1 MKIKGKI
8 LLLSALFQVITVS
21 AQKSPYMEH
30 LADYIENLSVFEQ
43 NQEPGRCYF
52 IPQKHLLLNG
62 NWKFMWSDIPDNI
75 PKDFFEPKFNDNKW
89 NVIEVPSNWEMLGY
103 GDKMFRNVSAPFHVN
118 VPNIPHDYNPTGA
131 YRKSFTLPKEWSNDQ
146 VFLRLEKVAS
156 ASFVWING
164 KEVGYNEGAQEPAE
178 YNITSYLKPGKNTI
192 AVLAIKYSDGFYLE
206 GQDYWRLSGIFDD
219 VLIYATPTVRLF
231 DWHVTTDFDK
241 EYNDANLKVDIN
253 INNYKNTE
261 KQNIIVKSELYDTN
275 GKNIQSLQNCKLQLS
290 QKGEQ
295 AVQVSAI
302 VKHPLKWTAE
312 TPNLYTLKLSIYM
325 EDGQLID
332 KSETKIGFKQTKIE
346 NGVFYLNGVPI
357 KVNAQNSHMQHPESG
372 HVIKEE
378 VIRKDF
384 ELLKQFNFNAVR
396 TSHYPPVN
404 KYLELANEYGLY
416 VIDEA
421 GVESHATEW
430 VSGKPEF
437 TEMYRERVRRMML
450 RDRNYPCILF
460 WSAGNESGE
469 GFNITEVV
477 KEGKKFDSTRSWMY
491 GGNAFSHPAEDIIG
505 PRYPRPDELEI
516 QEGLGFDK
524 DNRPSFM
531 DEYLSVAGNG
541 CGGLDEYWRVIYSHP
556 RTMGGAIWDFVSPG
570 LKEKIRR
577 LKDSSPNSTPAH
589 IMGNAKLVKGIT
601 GKAIDLSG
609 HDEWV
614 EVYRKEN
621 TEIEG
626 DKLTLTCDVFPRK
639 LISDCGSFIT
649 KGSRQFGLQQRGKS
663 QISFYIYTDKL
674 QEVKAE
680 LPSDWEYKWHNIA
693 GVYDGIEMKIYI
705 DGKIKATEKASGRIK
720 NLPYPINIGRNAEI
734 HNCETNVAICDALID
749 NVGIFSKSLSPDKM
763 GKDQASLW
771 LDFEDEVDEG
781 NFYSY
786 GIGARTYGSIW
797 PDRTPQPEMWQM
809 KKTCQPLD
817 FSMVDEKNFIIEIWN
832 HLCFTSSDYYNLE
845 WLLKE
850 DDSIIQRGK
859 MVCAVQPLQKQQTK
873 LPINIPT
880 LKSGAEYRIELSVTL
895 KNDEVWAKRGH
906 QVAWEQLD
914 LPWYKTDIVKP
925 QSYEGLLKTTDT
937 DTTVVVSGNDFAYTF
952 SKASGQMVSMVIK
965 GKEMLMD
972 APRMNVWRAPLANEL
987 DDWTAMSENR
997 KGWKREYG
1005 MRTVT
1010 EQYSTGMDD
1019 LTNMLASFD
1028 IQKSE
1033 KQVNVNVCSYMLTHD
1048 NAIVQRDKYISGIQ
1062 TNGFENRY
1070 TFSITPDGTIKL
1082 RHVIQPNGVL
1092 PQWLMRMGL
1101 TMTLSKSLQQ
1111 VKWYGRGP
1119 QENYPDRKTGYP
1131 VGIYKKTVKEMY
1143 EPYLIPQDYG
1153 LRTDN
1158 RWIEI
1163 SDKDGDGL
1171 RIKGNHLFNFNIYP
1185 FTTENLTK
1193 AVYTYQL
1200 EECNGNTLNLDY
1212 STSGVGCTARSIFQ
1226 SYKTPV
1232 TKYES
1237 TIEISTLRH

>member
-1 MKIKGKI
+1 MKIKEKI
-8 LLLSALFQVITVS
+8 LLLFALFNVITVS

-421 GVESHATEW
+421 GVEAHATEW

-621 TEIEG
+621 AEIEG

-705 DGKIKATEKASGRIK
+705 DGKVIATEKASGRIK

-763 GKDQASLW
+763 GKGQASLW

-832 HLCFTSSDYYNLE
+832 HLGFTSSDYYNLE

-925 QSYEGLLKTTDT
+925 QSYEGLLKTTET

-1171 RIKGNHLFNFNIYP
+1171 RIKGNQLFNFNIYP

-1232 TKYES
+1232 TKYER

>member
-1 MKIKGKI
+1 MKIKEKI
-8 LLLSALFQVITVS
+8 LLLFALFHVITVS

-62 NWKFMWSDIPDNI
+62 NWQFMWSDIPDNI
-75 PKDFFEPKFNDNKW
+75 PKNFFEPKFNDNKW

-178 YNITSYLKPGKNTI
+178 YNITPYLKHGKNTI

-219 VLIYATPTVRLF
+219 VLIYAAPTVRLF

-253 INNYKNTE
+253 IKNYKNTE

-275 GKNIQSLQNCKLQLS
+275 GKNIQSLQDCKLQLS

-302 VKHPLKWTAE
+302 VKHPLKWSAE

-325 EDGQLID
+325 EDGLLID
-332 KSETKIGFKQTKIE
+332 KCETKIGFKQTKIE

-357 KVNAQNSHMQHPESG
+357 KVNAQNSHMQDPESG
-372 HVIKEE
+372 HVMKEE

-404 KYLELANEYGLY
+404 KYLELANKYGLY

-437 TEMYRERVRRMML
+437 TEMYRERVRRMVL

-531 DEYLSVAGNG
+531 DEYLSVAGNA

-621 TEIEG
+621 AEIKG

-639 LISDCGSFIT
+639 FISDCGSFIT

-705 DGKIKATEKASGRIK
+705 DGKVIATEKASGRIK

-832 HLCFTSSDYYNLE
+832 HLGFTSSDYYNLE

-859 MVCAVQPLQKQQTK
+859 LVCAVQPLQKQQTK
-873 LPINIPT
+873 LPIIFPT

-895 KNDEVWAKRGH
+895 KNDEVWAKKGH
-906 QVAWEQLD
+906 QVAWEQLE
-914 LPWYKTDIVKP
+914 LPWSKTDIVKP
-925 QSYEGLLKTTDT
+925 QSVEGLLKTTDT

-1005 MRTVT
+1005 MRTIT

-1082 RHVIQPNGVL
+1082 RHVIQPNGAL
-1092 PQWLMRMGL
+1092 PQWLLRMGL

-1171 RIKGNHLFNFNIYP
+1171 RIKGYQLFNFNIYP

>member
-1 MKIKGKI
+1 MKIKEKI
-8 LLLSALFQVITVS
+8 LLLFALFHVITVS

-62 NWKFMWSDIPDNI
+62 NWQFMWSDIPDNI

-118 VPNIPHDYNPTGA
+118 VPHVPHDYNPTGA

-192 AVLAIKYSDGFYLE
+192 AVLAIKYSDGFFLE
-206 GQDYWRLSGIFDD
+206 GQDYWRLGGIFDD
-219 VLIYATPTVRLF
+219 VVIYAAPTVRLF

-253 INNYKNTE
+253 IKNYKNTE
-261 KQNIIVKSELYDTN
+261 KQNIIVKSELYDAN
-275 GKNIQSLQNCKLQLS
+275 GKNIQSLQDYKLQLS

-302 VKHPLKWTAE
+302 VKHPLKWSAE
-312 TPNLYTLKLSIYM
+312 TPNLYTLKLSIHK
-325 EDGQLID
+325 EDGLLID

-346 NGVFYLNGVPI
+346 NGAFYLNGVPI
-357 KVNAQNSHMQHPESG
+357 KVNAQNSHMQHPEWG
-372 HVIKEE
+372 HVMKEE

-404 KYLELANEYGLY
+404 KYLALANEYGLY

-421 GVESHATEW
+421 GVEAHATEW

-437 TEMYRERVRRMML
+437 TEMYRERVRRMVL

-516 QEGLGFDK
+516 QQGLGFDK
-524 DNRPSFM
+524 DKRPSFM

-541 CGGLDEYWRVIYSHP
+541 CGGLDEYWRVIYAHP
-556 RTMGGAIWDFVSPG
+556 RTIGGAIWDFVSPG

-589 IMGNAKLVKGIT
+589 IMGNAKLVKGKT

-621 TEIEG
+621 AEIEG

-649 KGSRQFGLQQRGKS
+649 KGSRQFGLQQRGKN
-663 QISFYIYTDKL
+663 QLSFYIYTDKL

-693 GVYDGIEMKIYI
+693 GVYDGIEMKVYI
-705 DGKIKATEKASGRIK
+705 DGKVIATEKASGRIK

-771 LDFEDEVDEG
+771 LDFEEEVDEG

-832 HLCFTSSDYYNLE
+832 HLGFTSSDYYNVE

-859 MVCAVQPLQKQQTK
+859 VVCAVQPLQKQQTK
-873 LPINIPT
+873 LPINFPT
-880 LKSGAEYRIELSVTL
+880 LKSGAEYRIEISVTL
-895 KNDEVWAKRGH
+895 KNDEVWAKKGH

-914 LPWYKTDIVKP
+914 LPWSKTDIVKP
-925 QSYEGLLKTTDT
+925 QSVEGLLKTTDT

-1019 LTNMLASFD
+1019 LTNVLASFD
-1028 IQKSE
+1028 TQKSE

-1070 TFSITPDGTIKL
+1070 TYSITPDGTIKL
-1082 RHVIQPNGVL
+1082 KHVIQPNGAL
-1092 PQWLMRMGL
+1092 PQWLLRMGL

-1131 VGIYKKTVKEMY
+1131 IGIYKNTVKEMY

-1171 RIKGNHLFNFNIYP
+1171 RIKGNQLFNFNIYP

-1200 EECNGNTLNLDY
+1200 EESNGNTLNLDY

-1232 TKYES
+1232 TKYER